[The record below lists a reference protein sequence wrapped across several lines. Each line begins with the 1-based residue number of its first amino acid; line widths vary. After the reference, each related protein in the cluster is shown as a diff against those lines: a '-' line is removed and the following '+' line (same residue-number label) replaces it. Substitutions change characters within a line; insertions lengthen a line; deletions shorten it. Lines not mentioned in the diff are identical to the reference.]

1 MRQEYPQ
8 LGLTVRWSLA
18 DAPVDT
24 LDRLRE
30 YVRDS
35 SHERFEGMPGLAFKT
50 WRARAGEWFEGCYV
64 FADSAERESFQDN
77 FPEDPA
83 TWPGSVIIGAP
94 PILVEPWEALAVAEG
109 GAGFTSRAGY

>member
-30 YVRDS
+30 YVRSS

-64 FADSAERESFQDN
+64 FADSAEREAFQTRFTHDA
-77 FPEDPA
+77 DTA
-83 TWPGSVIIGAP
+83 PGSAIIGSP
-94 PILVEPWEALAVAEG
+94 PILIEPCEVVAIAEG
-109 GAGFTSRAGY
+109 GAGFTSSAGY